1 MPPRGPRLPPFVSF
15 WDDDDVDNDDADC
28 GSEGAS
34 LVVVARTTGM
44 VLVDRWFMMLLTN
57 ATKINYGN
65 GMRTASP
72 EPFFPVLGTGTYTV
86 NDESSRRFDESYESG
101 GRLDVSG
108 NDIRIL
114 AGTRNGEKIDESIL
128 HLLSLEL
135 RDFG

>member
-44 VLVDRWFMMLLTN
+44 VLVDRWFMLLTN

-72 EPFFPVLGTGTYTV
+72 EPFFPVLGTGT
-86 NDESSRRFDESYESG
+86 SIHCKRRFDESYESG
-101 GRLDVSG
+101 REGLM
-108 NDIRIL
+108 
-114 AGTRNGEKIDESIL
+114 
-128 HLLSLEL
+128 
-135 RDFG
+135 